1 VENLS
6 EALLITR
13 QSGLHRLAERLAGEA
28 VVAVDTESNSLHAY
42 REQVCLVQFS
52 TLHEDFLVDP
62 LALKDLSLL
71 APIFENPHIE
81 KVFHAAEYDLICL
94 RRDFGFHFN
103 NLFDTMAAARI
114 LGREEVGLGALL
126 EAEFN
131 VHLDKRYQRANWGQ
145 RPLPAALLAYAREDT
160 HSLIPLRNVLK
171 KELEQQDLW
180 PLAAEDFNRLC
191 AVNGFVTENRGP
203 DCWRISGAQDLE
215 PQQAAVLQELCR
227 YRDRVARNM
236 NRPLFKVLGDRQ
248 LLEVAQSTP
257 KSMDELGQVQGI
269 SPGQLER
276 HGPSMLAAVQR
287 GLRLEPVYPPRQHRP
302 AEPVLER
309 MELLRRWRK
318 ETAQA
323 LLLKSDVI
331 LPRDL
336 LESLAV
342 NNPRTPEALALVMQ
356 STPWRLERFGEQIL
370 QVIARTR

>member
-1 VENLS
+1 
-6 EALLITR
+6 
-13 QSGLHRLAERLAGEA
+13 
-28 VVAVDTESNSLHAY
+28 
-42 REQVCLVQFS
+42 
-52 TLHEDFLVDP
+52 
-62 LALKDLSLL
+62 
-71 APIFENPHIE
+71 
-81 KVFHAAEYDLICL
+81 
-94 RRDFGFHFN
+94 
-103 NLFDTMAAARI
+103 
-114 LGREEVGLGALL
+114 
-126 EAEFN
+126 
-131 VHLDKRYQRANWGQ
+131 
-145 RPLPAALLAYAREDT
+145 
-160 HSLIPLRNVLK
+160 
-171 KELEQQDLW
+171 
-180 PLAAEDFNRLC
+180 
-191 AVNGFVTENRGP
+191 
-203 DCWRISGAQDLE
+203 
-215 PQQAAVLQELCR
+215 VLQELCR

-356 STPWRLERFGEQIL
+356 STPWRLERFGDQIL